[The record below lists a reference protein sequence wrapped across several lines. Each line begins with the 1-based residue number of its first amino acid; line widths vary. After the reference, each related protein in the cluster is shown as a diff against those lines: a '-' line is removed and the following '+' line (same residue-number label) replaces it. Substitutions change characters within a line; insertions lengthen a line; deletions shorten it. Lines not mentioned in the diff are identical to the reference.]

1 MQSENAYISS
11 HTSSLHNKP
20 IYNEARENDQVVQ
33 SRLGQ
38 TGKDVY
44 ISSSTKLHEKFTSL

>member
-1 MQSENAYISS
+1 MQSENAYISY